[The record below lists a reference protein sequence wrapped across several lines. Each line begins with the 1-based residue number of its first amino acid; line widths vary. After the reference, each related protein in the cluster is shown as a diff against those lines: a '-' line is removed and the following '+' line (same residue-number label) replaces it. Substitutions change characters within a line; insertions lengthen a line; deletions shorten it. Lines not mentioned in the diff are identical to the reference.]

1 MDEKTASDLVTAI
14 EGRFN
19 GAIIIGINYMMEVPN
34 VFISEFDM
42 KIYKEHGILKYIDYD
57 SVVIPAEMD
66 IFIFRMGDKII
77 KEIEFK
83 NIT

>member
-34 VFISEFDM
+34 DFISEFDI

-57 SVVIPAEMD
+57 SVEIPSRSEM
-66 IFIFRMGDKII
+66 IIFRMGDKII
-77 KEIEFK
+77 KEVALSD
-83 NIT
+83 IT